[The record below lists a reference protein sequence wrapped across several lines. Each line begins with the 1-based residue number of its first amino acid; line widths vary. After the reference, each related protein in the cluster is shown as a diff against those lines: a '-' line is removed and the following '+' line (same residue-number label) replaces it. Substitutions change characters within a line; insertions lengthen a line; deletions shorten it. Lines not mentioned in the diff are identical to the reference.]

1 MLTPN
6 GNPHSPLPSRLFA
19 NRQRRARMVADELH
33 RLVVEGTFPIGS
45 KLPTE
50 GELCERFEV
59 SRNTLREAIQM
70 LRSVGLLDVT
80 PGRGS
85 FVRLPS
91 LAMLLPSLQLIGQSH
106 VQGQACSA
114 QPLVGLLVLHAV
126 TSLQGQH
133 LRSREDLQ
141 KLYQLTLVRNG
152 QVENNLQLEIE
163 WQKSLLRLAGQPLL
177 TFMGE
182 FVLGIYSGERLRA
195 FVADRDGRLT
205 YDVIQLQLRVNAALM
220 ENDVALAVRCLTPWY
235 GLHKA
240 GEMSVRA
247 A

>member
-1 MLTPN
+1 MFAPSATP
-6 GNPHSPLPSRLFA
+6 PSPLPPRLFA
-19 NRQRRARMVADELH
+19 NRQRRARVVADELH

-59 SRNTLREAIQM
+59 SRNTLREAVQM

-85 FVRLPS
+85 FVRMPS
-91 LAMLLPSLQLIGQSH
+91 LPMLLPSLQLIGH
-106 VQGQACSA
+106 AQAQAQKGSV
-114 QPLVGLLVLHAV
+114 QPLVGVIVQHALVC
-126 TSLQGQH
+126 LQGQP
-133 LRSREDLQ
+133 LRSRDDLQ
-141 KLYQLTLVRNG
+141 KLYQFTLVRNG
-152 QVENNLQLEIE
+152 QAESNLQLELE
-163 WQKSLLRLAGQPLL
+163 WQKSLVRLAGQHLL

-182 FVLGIYSGERLRA
+182 FVLGIYSGERMRVLQ
-195 FVADRDGRLT
+195 ADRDGRVT
-205 YDVIQLQLRVNAALM
+205 YDTIQLQLRVNAALM

-235 GLHKA
+235 GLARPEA
-240 GEMSVRA
+240 GLRA